1 MFNFHFPL
9 PADRQSNLK
18 SFVKLFNP
26 KTKRLKHV
34 TYKQVKRPQKTRQYF
49 FIRYVS
55 VSWLNKSS
63 PRVSS
68 KAMDQYSPSRRYDRK
83 ISFTFIG
90 IQSGS
95 YSITSSL
102 SSADHSHC
110 SYGTIW
116 LISPAQECSVR
127 TRLVLDI
134 NCVMLPLGT
143 ALCANSALH

>member
-1 MFNFHFPL
+1 MLIHKDFSIPKYFTRHPMKKRTEVTAPYAKIALAFHFPL
-9 PADRQSNLK
+9 PTDCQSILK

-26 KTKRLKHV
+26 KIKRLKHV

-95 YSITSSL
+95 NSMTSSL

-110 SYGTIW
+110 LYGTIW
-116 LISPAQECSVR
+116 LTNPA
-127 TRLVLDI
+127 
-134 NCVMLPLGT
+134 
-143 ALCANSALH
+143 